1 MSMSKLRLLVHCIA
15 ASLLAATG
23 AMAQDYP
30 SKQIHFI
37 VPNAVGGPT
46 DASARILA
54 ERLGATF
61 GQGAIVENKPGGLGQ
76 IAFDYVARAPADG
89 YTILLSTGSVALQPV
104 VNKNFPYDVAKTLT
118 PAAIFAESPLVFGIT
133 SALPVK
139 TLPEFIAYAKAN
151 PGKLNYASQGALDTF
166 SNDLFKIITGV
177 DTVTIRYNGNG
188 PAVAAVIA
196 NQSHY
201 TFPTPAYVK
210 QQEAEGKMRGLAVTT
225 GKRSD
230 LWPELPPMAE
240 AGVPGYDINVWFVT
254 MVHVDTPR
262 PILEKLH
269 KALMDAANSPEAA
282 PRLRALGTT
291 PTNYTLDQA
300 RDILVRD
307 LAMWAKIAKDTGFK
321 PE

>member
-1 MSMSKLRLLVHCIA
+1 MGKMRLLINIVA
-15 ASLLAATG
+15 ASLLATAG
-23 AMAQDYP
+23 AVAQDYP
-30 SKQIHFI
+30 TKPIHFI

-46 DASARILA
+46 DSSARILG
-54 ERLGATF
+54 ERLTAAF
-61 GQGAIVENKPGGLGQ
+61 GQSAIVENRPGGLGQ

-89 YTILLSTGSVALQPV
+89 HTILLSTGSVALQPV

-118 PAAIFAESPLVFGIT
+118 PAAIFAESPLVFAIT

-166 SNDLFKIITGV
+166 SNDLFKIMANV

-188 PAVAAVIA
+188 PAVAAVLA
-196 NQSHY
+196 NQSQY
-201 TFPTPAYVK
+201 TLPTVAYVK
-210 QQEAEGKMRGLAVTT
+210 QQQADGKLRGLAVTT
-225 GKRSD
+225 AKRSS

-240 AGVPGYDINVWFVT
+240 AGVPGYDINVWFVA
-254 MVHVDTPR
+254 MVHVNTPR
-262 PILEKLH
+262 PVLEKLH
-269 KALMDAANSPEAA
+269 KALMDGAKSPEAA

-291 PTNYTLDQA
+291 QTDYTLDEA
-300 RDILVRD
+300 RNLLVRD
-307 LAMWAKIAKDTGFK
+307 LAMWQKIAKDTGFK

>member
-1 MSMSKLRLLVHCIA
+1 MKKFSALLCGVAFGA
-15 ASLLAATG
+15 AAFVSAAG
-23 AMAQDYP
+23 AQDYP

-37 VPNAVGGPT
+37 VPNAPGGPT
-46 DASARILA
+46 DSAARILA
-54 ERLGATF
+54 ERLTATF
-61 GQGAIVENKPGGLGQ
+61 GQSAIVENRPGGLGQ

-104 VNKNFPYDVAKTLT
+104 VNKDFPYDVAKTLT

-166 SNDLFKIITGV
+166 SNDLFKIMAGV

-188 PAVAAVIA
+188 PAVAAVLA
-196 NQSHY
+196 NQSQY
-201 TFPTPAYVK
+201 TLPTPAYVK
-210 QQEAEGKMRGLAVTT
+210 AQEAEGKMRGLAVTT
-225 GKRSD
+225 AKRSA
-230 LWPELPPMAE
+230 LWPELPTMAE
-240 AGVPGYDINVWFVT
+240 AGVPGYDINVWFIA
-254 MVHVDTPR
+254 MVHANTPR

-269 KALMDAANSPEAA
+269 KALMDGAKSPEAA

-291 PTNYTLDQA
+291 QTDYTIEEAKQL
-300 RDILVRD
+300 LVRD